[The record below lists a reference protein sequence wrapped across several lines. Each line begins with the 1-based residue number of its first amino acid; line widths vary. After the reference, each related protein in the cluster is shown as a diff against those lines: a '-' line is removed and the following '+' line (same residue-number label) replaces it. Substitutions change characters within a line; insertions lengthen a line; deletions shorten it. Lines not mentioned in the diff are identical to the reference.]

1 MIDPLVPDGD
11 GHTPLT
17 DEEREGLLPT
27 YVSTR
32 GELNDAEQ
40 RNIAAALLH
49 RRLPSVEVLLDDTY
63 LRQLHHAMFG
73 DVWRWA
79 GHYRL
84 TERNVGMDP
93 TQIPIVVRDL
103 VDDARTWAKHSTFEP
118 DEIAVRFHHR
128 LVAIHPFPN
137 GNGRHSRAAANYLV
151 RALGREDFSWGAV
164 RTRTTAEL
172 RTAYLRALCA
182 ADGHELHP
190 LIEFARS

>member
-93 TQIPIVVRDL
+93 TQIPVVVRDL

-164 RTRTTAEL
+164 TTRTTAEL
-172 RTAYLRALCA
+172 RTAYLRALRA